1 MYHLKISIP
10 SFRQIQTVRSDK
22 EKALK
27 ENQGGEHGNNASS
40 SSSSASKGHFVYNI
54 EVGFLGERS
63 QDVQEQRM
71 ARFYFVERRYSAF
84 LSLHNEV
91 KWLWQISQIWSREFL
106 ILSATLILQLR
117 KRYRLLSSCCEFPP
131 KKIRNSTPKVLETRR
146 VALEQYLQQIVK
158 QSQRSSKPLPPPL
171 LDFLQVS
178 THVPKI
184 SASAASPSV
193 GVASEGLA
201 SGVGFESL
209 SSSLVCSST
218 HKPLFGFVCK
228 EPFLFESSQ
237 TAGSSLNVSLTGG
250 LPDIVTTA
258 TLQYFYTWKP
268 WHHGRWC
275 LLYSGLPIA
284 FVIVFANRW
293 VFTSFTLKVNY
304 ICQNTS

>member
-1 MYHLKISIP
+1 MG
-10 SFRQIQTVRSDK
+10 DK

-27 ENQGGEHGNNASS
+27 ENQGVEHGNNASS
-40 SSSSASKGHFVYNI
+40 SSSSVSKGHFVYNI

-84 LSLHNEV
+84 LSLHNE
-91 KWLWQISQIWSREFL
+91 
-106 ILSATLILQLR
+106 LR

-193 GVASEGLA
+193 GVASEGSA

-250 LPDIVTTA
+250 GLPDIVTTA
-258 TLQYFYTWKP
+258 TLQYFYT
-268 WHHGRWC
+268 
-275 LLYSGLPIA
+275 
-284 FVIVFANRW
+284 
-293 VFTSFTLKVNY
+293 
-304 ICQNTS
+304 